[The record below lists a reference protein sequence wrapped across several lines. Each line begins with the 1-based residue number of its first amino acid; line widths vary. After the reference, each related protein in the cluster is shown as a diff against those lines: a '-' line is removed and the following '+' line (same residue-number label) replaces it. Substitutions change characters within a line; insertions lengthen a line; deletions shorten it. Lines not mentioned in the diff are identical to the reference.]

1 MNYIE
6 LDVKNLA
13 KWFSGTIG
21 TSGPN
26 TQDPAVAPNN
36 FVVYVSDRRV
46 NYLPAGTAVASWPPL
61 SPSTRETGEY
71 GYFDLVNSGDPKVCH
86 DNMIEPAPAS
96 GVPSAEDPAGSGVLA
111 IYGENTFPNGL
122 VNSTG
127 VATASTLFSN
137 LPNAAVQAD
146 ALCLIGGSGGISPWP
161 RSFLKQNNDGREN
174 TNALFRRAVK
184 LVNGNLITLP
194 ACPGAV
200 SCGLTISTENPMY
213 IQGDYNANSAGGGFA
228 NPSVATSVA
237 ADAVTI
243 LSVNWNDVN
252 SFASPFNNL
261 FNRTGATTYV
271 RTAVVAGKQVSFK
284 IPPWDNAGDRKSTR
298 LNSSHGYISY
308 AVFCL
313 KKKKLYNVT
322 ETI

>member
-1 MNYIE
+1 MVS
-6 LDVKNLA
+6 L
-13 KWFSGTIG
+13 
-21 TSGPN
+21 
-26 TQDPAVAPNN
+26 
-36 FVVYVSDRRV
+36 FVCL
-46 NYLPAGTAVASWPPL
+46 LPIFFFKDTATTEIYTL
-61 SPSTRETGEY
+61 S
-71 GYFDLVNSGDPKVCH
+71 LH
-86 DNMIEPAPAS
+86 
-96 GVPSAEDPAGSGVLA
+96 
-111 IYGENTFPNGL
+111 
-122 VNSTG
+122 
-127 VATASTLFSN
+127 
-137 LPNAAVQAD
+137 D
-146 ALCLIGGSGGISPWP
+146 ALPIC
-161 RSFLKQNNDGREN
+161 REN

-228 NPSVATSVA
+228 NSSVATSVA

-322 ETI
+322 ETIAEVVCLFALSESTEPDAWHCIYADDVAIQPLRFSDTRPVYIRCAALIMFC